1 MMADDND
8 YYTAGDRY
16 WVNRNDVS
24 DLVDRLYLL
33 RKAKNM
39 SIADVEAEVT
49 TEMKSLKV
57 KRFENRYVGKNSTRH
72 VNDIDDVI
80 AYAAAL
86 GARIEY
92 VVHEYPDFVS
102 VTESHQRN
110 REAIEARVEKEKSVS
125 ELSEGE
131 KGRLAWRFAMAP
143 NYFGDV
149 FRILS
154 VDGDKVKVVF
164 QDGTTENVSADGVY
178 LIPEVD
184 STVNWTDVHVPEV

>member
-1 MMADDND
+1 
-8 YYTAGDRY
+8 
-16 WVNRNDVS
+16 
-24 DLVDRLYLL
+24 
-33 RKAKNM
+33 M
-39 SIADVEAEVT
+39 SIDDVEAEVA

-72 VNDIDDVI
+72 ANDINEVI

>member
-1 MMADDND
+1 MMADDNN
-8 YYTAGDRY
+8 YYTDSDRY

-39 SIADVEAEVT
+39 SIADVED
-49 TEMKSLKV
+49 
-57 KRFENRYVGKNSTRH
+57 RYVGKNSTRN
-72 VNDIDDVI
+72 VNDINDVI

-131 KGRLAWRFAMAP
+131 KGRLAWKFAMAP